1 LTFSAKNSALPRWW
15 CGLHSQ
21 LAFSSAQWLN
31 TAVIA
36 HVPHWPSGR
45 RVQSATAASAHGYV
59 RTKQYLA
66 AVLVALLGTQAL
78 FATQNID
85 LAQSIYWSVGIQPL
99 ALVAGGALFGMGMVL
114 AGGCVSRLLVL
125 AASGNGRSLVTLI
138 ITGIAGYATLRGLLS
153 YPRIWL
159 GDAADTGTSVAAVYS
174 AGSVSHLAVAGI
186 IGAVLLALLVWSVSR
201 HGGRGLVTG
210 ALVGLAVVAGWA
222 VTGIVG
228 FDEFEPTQLQ
238 SLSFVAPVGEGLQ
251 YLMIFTGVSA
261 NYVIALLGGVLA
273 GAFGS
278 ALIGGRVRFKGFQS
292 EGSLLRYIAGG
303 ILMGFG
309 GVTALGCSVGQG
321 LSGLSTGVLCIGDF
335 GTGHRRGGYAA
346 MAVQSPRA
354 FNRPATD

>member
-1 LTFSAKNSALPRWW
+1 MLPTP
-15 CGLHSQ
+15 G
-21 LAFSSAQWLN
+21 
-31 TAVIA
+31 
-36 HVPHWPSGR
+36 P
-45 RVQSATAASAHGYV
+45 AS
-59 RTKQYLA
+59 RQ
-66 AVLVALLGTQAL
+66 
-78 FATQNID
+78 
-85 LAQSIYWSVGIQPL
+85 
-99 ALVAGGALFGMGMVL
+99 
-114 AGGCVSRLLVL
+114 C
-125 AASGNGRSLVTLI
+125 
-138 ITGIAGYATLRGLLS
+138 IT
-153 YPRIWL
+153 
-159 GDAADTGTSVAAVYS
+159 
-174 AGSVSHLAVAGI
+174 AGSVSHLTVAGI

-303 ILMGFG
+303 VLMGFG

-321 LSGLSTGVLCIGDF
+321 LSGLSTGVLRISHCR
-335 GTGHRRGGYAA
+335 TGHCRGGYAT
-346 MAVQSPRA
+346 MAVQARRGVQQTGKRIRTPHCIRQSKAASFTASKKGVRHKSG
-354 FNRPATD
+354 RPHLILMSFRLRSGEHVRGD